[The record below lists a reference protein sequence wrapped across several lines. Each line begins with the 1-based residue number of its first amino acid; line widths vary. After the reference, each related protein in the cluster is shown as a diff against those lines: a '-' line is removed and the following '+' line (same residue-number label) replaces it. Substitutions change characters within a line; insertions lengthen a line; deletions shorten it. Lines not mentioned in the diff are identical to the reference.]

1 MNDIEFML
9 KEDIKKKKHAG
20 SGYRYKKNGSK
31 SKKCSLPSDNLS
43 KKEIEKMNGECKVY
57 NLNKPMSYSNFCA
70 MPVDLQIKYLEM
82 LRDKF
87 GANQTEISKMM
98 NVAPSTLA
106 SHRYKFLNNKPT
118 FPSSNRSKLDK
129 EAWNRFV
136 NGEETE
142 NAVET
147 EPDEEVLGDT
157 CSTDN
162 STEFAYLPSGV
173 GVPISKAIPKAD
185 IVNGSMNLKGKAD
198 DIFRKMADIL
208 GCENEYEIY
217 VCFKSVSK

>member
-1 MNDIEFML
+1 MNDVEFIL
-9 KEDIKKKKHAG
+9 KEDIKEKKQVG
-20 SGYRYKKNGSK
+20 RGYYHKKNGSK
-31 SKKCSLPSDNLS
+31 SKKCRLPSDSLS

-106 SHRYKFLNNKPT
+106 SHRYKFLNNKPV
-118 FPSSNRSKLDK
+118 FPSSNRPKLDK
-129 EAWNRFV
+129 EAWNKFI
-136 NGEETE
+136 NGEEAE
-142 NAVET
+142 NAVEP
-147 EPDEEVLGDT
+147 EPVEEVVGDT
-157 CSTDN
+157 CSVDDSADT
-162 STEFAYLPSGV
+162 TFLPYNKVVS
-173 GVPISKAIPKAD
+173 KAD
-185 IVNGSMNLKGKAD
+185 IVNGSMNLKGKAE
-198 DIFRKMADIL
+198 DIFRKMMDIL

-217 VCFKSVSK
+217 VCFKAVSK